1 MSEPTSIRVSN
12 LGPETEEEHLRP
24 IFGKCGAITGI
35 SVAKHKETGENLG
48 NAKIDYTCHADA
60 KKAVE
65 TLHNYR
71 LHYMVLRVEY
81 AEVPPP
87 PPVLPPEDLLL
98 GTFSEVPGQEL
109 DEVLDLNQGDIQS
122 GLEQVKADIAAYEAR
137 LGAPSEAD
145 LADLKTLLA
154 EWDQARQYLEVYEEA
169 LKLAPSLDGNECRC
183 GASSGTRGAD
193 CDCWEDYFRE
203 HDDWSDAGRP
213 DPEDSDDDRQSD
225 DYYGRRRDDD
235 E

>member
-1 MSEPTSIRVSN
+1 MSQPTSIRVSN

-24 IFGKCGAITGI
+24 IFGQCGAITGI

-48 NAKIDYTCHADA
+48 NAKIDYTCHEDA

-81 AEVPPP
+81 CQVPPP
-87 PPVLPPEDLLL
+87 PPVLPPEDVLL
-98 GTFSEVPGQEL
+98 GTFSEVPGEEL
-109 DEVLDLNQGDIQS
+109 DEVLDLKKEEIQS
-122 GLEQVKADIAAYEAR
+122 SLEQVKVDIAGYEAR

-183 GASSGTRGAD
+183 GTNRGAD
-193 CDCWEDYFRE
+193 CDCWEDFFRDE
-203 HDDWSDAGRP
+203 DDYWSDAGRP
-213 DPEDSDDDRQSD
+213 DPEEEDRQSD
-225 DYYGRRRDDD
+225 DYYGRRREED
-235 E
+235 EWSDR